1 MTFLKDVFRFYIN
14 SSINVSLAVVSLVC
28 LTYLNLDNAVN
39 YEILCFVFFSTITGY
54 NFVKYAGIAQLHH
67 RSLTHRLKII
77 QVFSIV
83 SFIAM
88 LYFLAHLPR
97 SVWGVLVLSVLFTLF
112 YAVPLNV
119 IKSRSNK
126 RRTLRDIAGIKILI
140 IGVVWSLTTVILPAI
155 ATGDFIVWDLAI
167 LSLQRLLWVV
177 VLTIPFEI
185 RDLPYDRISLGTI
198 PQRMGVRRAKLL
210 GYLLLLVQVLLVFM
224 RDQYDQEIIVVDIV
238 GVCIAGLFLWRA
250 TVSQSRYYASFWVEA
265 APIFW
270 LASSLILY

>member
-1 MTFLKDVFRFYIN
+1 M
-14 SSINVSLAVVSLVC
+14 
-28 LTYLNLDNAVN
+28 
-39 YEILCFVFFSTITGY
+39 
-54 NFVKYAGIAQLHH
+54 KYAGIAQLHH